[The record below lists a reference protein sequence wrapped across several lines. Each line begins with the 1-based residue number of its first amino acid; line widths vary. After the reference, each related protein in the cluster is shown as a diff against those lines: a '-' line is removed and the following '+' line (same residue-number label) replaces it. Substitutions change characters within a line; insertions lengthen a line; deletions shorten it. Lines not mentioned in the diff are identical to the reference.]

1 MAISL
6 DLRAP
11 AARGAANSVPSAR
24 QEQPLSDQLRPGQVQ
39 LRARRNPRLIAVG
52 VLCACVGGL
61 GGAMAYQQAGQ
72 SHAVIVVQQ
81 PVARGEVI
89 GADDLGVTSIG
100 SAPGVSTV
108 PSGRLAELVG
118 QQALVDL
125 PRGSVLGESSVG
137 TVTLPVG
144 QAQLGLK
151 VGAGRL
157 PGGELP
163 AGTRVLLVSVPSGNA
178 AQAAGGSEPRVQ
190 IEAHVVTAPKLLPD
204 GQSWTLDVAVP
215 ESAAADVA
223 VLSATDRV
231 VVVRKGGQ

>member
-1 MAISL
+1 
-6 DLRAP
+6 
-11 AARGAANSVPSAR
+11 
-24 QEQPLSDQLRPGQVQ
+24 
-39 LRARRNPRLIAVG
+39 
-52 VLCACVGGL
+52 
-61 GGAMAYQQAGQ
+61 MAYQQAGQ

-89 GADDLGVTSIG
+89 AADDLGVTSIG

-108 PSGRLAELVG
+108 SSDRLAELVG

-125 PRGSVLGESSVG
+125 PQGSVLGASSVG
-137 TVTLPVG
+137 TVTLPAG

-151 VGAGRL
+151 LGAGRL

-178 AQAAGGSEPRVQ
+178 TQPTGGETRVQ
-190 IEAHVVTAPKLLPD
+190 LDAQVVNAPQLLPD

-223 VLSATDRV
+223 VLAATDRV